1 MASRPD
7 LVPDVSRSWRRSAP
21 TPLMLLAIA
30 SGSVP
35 EPGTPDRRNPLAMAP
50 DLPPV
55 RRGQSLAGQAYE
67 SIPAGIATRR
77 FAGRERVTERSL
89 AGRLGVNPA
98 PVREA

>member
-55 RRGQSLAGQAYE
+55 RRGQSPPGPADE
-67 SIPAGIATRR
+67 SLPEGIATRR
-77 FAGRERVTERSL
+77 FEARERGAERGPAAPLEVRPTPGRE
-89 AGRLGVNPA
+89 A
-98 PVREA
+98 